1 MAGTPPKANFD
12 DLMAALYAQA
22 DPEHVAGMVRFGINT
37 ANALGISIY
46 TLRAMVK
53 GVRDHEL
60 TLRLWQTGV
69 LEAQLLAVFVDD
81 PTAVTP
87 EQMEAW
93 AADFNSWDLCDQA
106 CTSLFD
112 QTPHAWAKALE
123 WAARE
128 EEFVRRGAFALIA
141 GLAWHDKTS
150 PDARFH
156 QFFPLIKQYST
167 DGRNFVKK
175 AVNWA
180 LRNIGKRS
188 PALMQAAWEEA
199 ERIRAIDNRTARWI
213 ASDALR
219 EFKKKMEKMNDAG
232 TLPHPGI

>member
-1 MAGTPPKANFD
+1 MASVTFDELMAG
-12 DLMAALYAQA
+12 LYAQA
-22 DPEHVAGMVRFGINT
+22 NPENVAGMARFGINPER
-37 ANALGISIY
+37 ALGISVY
-46 TLRAMVK
+46 TLRGMVK
-53 GVRDHEL
+53 KVRDHEL
-60 TLRLWQTGV
+60 ALRLWQTGV
-69 LEAQLLAVFVDD
+69 HEARLLACFCDD
-81 PTAVTP
+81 PAAVTP
-87 EQMEAW
+87 EQMDAW
-93 AADFNSWDLCDQA
+93 ATDFDSWDVCDQA

-112 QTPHAWAKALE
+112 QSPHAWGKALE
-123 WAARE
+123 WPARE
-128 EEFVRRGAFALIA
+128 EEFVRRGAFALMA
-141 GLAWHDKTS
+141 GLAWHDKRAS
-150 PDARFH
+150 DDDFL
-156 QFFPLIKQYST
+156 QFFPVIRAYST

-199 ERIRAIDNRTARWI
+199 ERIRAIDNPTARWI